1 MTATEELRRMLDER
15 GVEYEG
21 GERSLRWRDR
31 YGIMMQAFP
40 LANGELGMGVWS
52 CTPEQAIAAT
62 LGMREQPPYDEL
74 IEVLRRDWQIEAS
87 WDGLRRVWY
96 VGWTDEHVESCAE
109 CARGLGAY
117 ADSLCDPLK
126 AENAKL
132 REMCVSLYEFAMSE
146 YPDGTELNF
155 ADRMRELGVE
165 VNE

>member
-1 MTATEELRRMLDER
+1 
-15 GVEYEG
+15 
-21 GERSLRWRDR
+21 
-31 YGIMMQAFP
+31 MMQK
-40 LANGELGMGVWS
+40 E
-52 CTPEQAIAAT
+52 
-62 LGMREQPPYDEL
+62 PPYDEL

-132 REMCVSLYEFAMSE
+132 RELVRDLWLTGSLCDAI
-146 YPDGTELNF
+146 PD
-155 ADRMRELGVE
+155 MRLQAKGGDWRTMQERVDEALGIE
-165 VNE
+165 VDDD